1 MISLK
6 NNAQSVLAMSVDTHQ
21 TQLNLSLGD
30 GVKFPDLS
38 LGDHFRC
45 CLKDAA
51 GNLEFVKE
59 YSCRN
64 LLCSAVCIIA
74 ELGEENKGNTA

>member
-51 GNLEFVKE
+51 GNLEFV
-59 YSCRN
+59 
-64 LLCSAVCIIA
+64 
-74 ELGEENKGNTA
+74 

>member
-51 GNLEFVKE
+51 GNLEFVKVTQPGT
-59 YSCRN
+59 C
-64 LLCSAVCIIA
+64 
-74 ELGEENKGNTA
+74 

>member
-51 GNLEFVKE
+51 GNLEFVKVTQ
-59 YSCRN
+59 
-64 LLCSAVCIIA
+64 CSGDRKAPRPGHGTPGRA
-74 ELGEENKGNTA
+74 SSSA